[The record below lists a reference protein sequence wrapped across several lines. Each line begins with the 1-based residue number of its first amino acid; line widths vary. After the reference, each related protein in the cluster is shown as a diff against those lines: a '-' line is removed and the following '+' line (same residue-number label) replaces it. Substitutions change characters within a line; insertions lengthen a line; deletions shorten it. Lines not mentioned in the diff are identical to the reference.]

1 MLNGD
6 VDEWRKKREND
17 KTTKQQN
24 NKQTKNDMNILDKA
38 LKVAKC
44 AACAAVVLTGFYYAS
59 RMDYEDAVLNEMK
72 NNGTY
77 YAMSQEHPD
86 WDEHHMVEV
95 YDQRKM
101 QREEETRAM
110 RKRYDGR

>member
-1 MLNGD
+1 
-6 VDEWRKKREND
+6 
-17 KTTKQQN
+17 
-24 NKQTKNDMNILDKA
+24 
-38 LKVAKC
+38 
-44 AACAAVVLTGFYYAS
+44 
-59 RMDYEDAVLNEMK
+59 MDYEDAVLNEMK

-86 WDEHHMVEV
+86 WDEAEMVKE
-95 YDQRKM
+95 YTERKM

>member
-1 MLNGD
+1 
-6 VDEWRKKREND
+6 
-17 KTTKQQN
+17 
-24 NKQTKNDMNILDKA
+24 MNILDKA

-77 YAMSQEHPD
+77 YAMSQEPPD
-86 WDEHHMVEV
+86 WDEAEMVEV
-95 YDQRKM
+95 YTERKM

-110 RKRYDGR
+110 RKRYDGH

>member
-1 MLNGD
+1 MAK
-6 VDEWRKKREND
+6 ETRKQQND
-17 KTTKQQN
+17 KTT
-24 NKQTKNDMNILDKA
+24 NKLKTENDMNILDKA

-86 WDEHHMVEV
+86 WDEAEMVKE
-95 YDQRKM
+95 YTERKL
-101 QREEETRAM
+101 QREKETRAM

>member
-1 MLNGD
+1 MAMLMNG
-6 VDEWRKKREND
+6 ERNE
-17 KTTKQQN
+17 KTTKRQN
-24 NKQTKNDMNILDKA
+24 NKTTNKLKTENDMNILDKA

-86 WDEHHMVEV
+86 WDEAEMVKE
-95 YDQRKM
+95 YTEWKEKN
-101 QREEETRAM
+101 EECRWSDD
-110 RKRYDGR
+110 R

>member
-1 MLNGD
+1 MAK
-6 VDEWRKKREND
+6 ETRKQQND
-17 KTTKQQN
+17 KTT
-24 NKQTKNDMNILDKA
+24 NKLKTENDMNILEA

-86 WDEHHMVEV
+86 WDEAEMVKE
-95 YDQRKM
+95 YTERKM

>member
-1 MLNGD
+1 MSCLVTKFKSRINNTLLN
-6 VDEWRKKREND
+6 K
-17 KTTKQQN
+17 
-24 NKQTKNDMNILDKA
+24 M
-38 LKVAKC
+38 
-44 AACAAVVLTGFYYAS
+44 
-59 RMDYEDAVLNEMK
+59 NEMK

-86 WDEHHMVEV
+86 WDEAEMVKE
-95 YDQRKM
+95 YTERKL

>member
-1 MLNGD
+1 MAK
-6 VDEWRKKREND
+6 ETRKQQND
-17 KTTKQQN
+17 KTT
-24 NKQTKNDMNILDKA
+24 NKLKTENDMNILDKA

-86 WDEHHMVEV
+86 WDEAEI
-95 YDQRKM
+95 DRKSVV
-101 QREEETRAM
+101 
-110 RKRYDGR
+110 

>member
-1 MLNGD
+1 MYQTMDYKDQLAM
-6 VDEWRKKREND
+6 KA
-17 KTTKQQN
+17 QQV
-24 NKQTKNDMNILDKA
+24 KSLLDKA

-86 WDEHHMVEV
+86 WDEAEMVKE
-95 YDQRKM
+95 YTELKM
-101 QREEETRAM
+101 QREEETRAK

>member
-1 MLNGD
+1 VLNGD
-6 VDEWRKKREND
+6 VDEWRKKR
-17 KTTKQQN
+17 QN
-24 NKQTKNDMNILDKA
+24 NKTTNKLKTENDMNILDKA

-86 WDEHHMVEV
+86 WDEAEMVKE
-95 YDQRKM
+95 YTEWKM

>member
-1 MLNGD
+1 MD
-6 VDEWRKKREND
+6 
-17 KTTKQQN
+17 
-24 NKQTKNDMNILDKA
+24 ILDKA
-38 LKVAKC
+38 LRVAKW

-77 YAMSQEHPD
+77 YTMSQEYPD
-86 WDEHHMVEV
+86 WDESHMVEV
-95 YDQRKM
+95 YDAFKK

>member
-1 MLNGD
+1 MAMLMNG
-6 VDEWRKKREND
+6 ERNE

-24 NKQTKNDMNILDKA
+24 DKTTNKLKTENDMNILDKA

-86 WDEHHMVEV
+86 WNEAEMVKE
-95 YDQRKM
+95 YTERKEKN
-101 QREEETRAM
+101 EECRWSDD
-110 RKRYDGR
+110 R

>member
-1 MLNGD
+1 MNKIL
-6 VDEWRKKREND
+6 
-17 KTTKQQN
+17 TTVKWAVCGV
-24 NKQTKNDMNILDKA
+24 A
-38 LKVAKC
+38 LL
-44 AACAAVVLTGFYYAS
+44 ACFAWAGQS
-59 RMDYEDAVLNEMK
+59 DYEDAVISEMK

-95 YDQRKM
+95 YDQWKM

>member
-1 MLNGD
+1 MAK
-6 VDEWRKKREND
+6 ETRKQQND
-17 KTTKQQN
+17 KTT
-24 NKQTKNDMNILDKA
+24 NKLKTENDMNILDKA

-86 WDEHHMVEV
+86 WDEAEMVKE
-95 YDQRKM
+95 YTERKM

>member
-1 MLNGD
+1 MAK
-6 VDEWRKKREND
+6 ETRKQQND
-17 KTTKQQN
+17 KTT
-24 NKQTKNDMNILDKA
+24 NKLKTENDMNILDKA

-86 WDEHHMVEV
+86 WNEAEMVKE
-95 YDQRKM
+95 YTERKEKN
-101 QREEETRAM
+101 EECRWSDD
-110 RKRYDGR
+110 R

>member
-1 MLNGD
+1 
-6 VDEWRKKREND
+6 
-17 KTTKQQN
+17 
-24 NKQTKNDMNILDKA
+24 MNILDKA

-95 YDQRKM
+95 YDQRKK
-101 QREEETRAM
+101 QRDEETRPL

>member
-1 MLNGD
+1 
-6 VDEWRKKREND
+6 
-17 KTTKQQN
+17 
-24 NKQTKNDMNILDKA
+24 MNILDKA

-86 WDEHHMVEV
+86 WDEAEMVKE
-95 YDQRKM
+95 YTERKLQRD
-101 QREEETRAM
+101 EETRPL